1 MQLYTKIL
9 IGMLAGALLGL
20 LVGPNGALLPS
31 DGVHV
36 ASNALVLDAPN
47 GSPHPL
53 ASSGNNLALVA
64 DTQVAGEPWLQVSWT
79 LHASDVL
86 RLQQEGAF
94 GADTIH
100 RGDRLQ
106 GWVDPGSPHVRRN
119 SRLGV
124 RLVNS
129 TAWLGDV
136 FLALIKLVVVPLV
149 FLSLLVGVASLG
161 NPRQLGRI
169 GGLTLGYFFTTTVAA
184 LVIGVTLATLFRP
197 GDALDDDQSAAMLA
211 SYEGEAGS
219 ALSNAA
225 VAPRLG
231 EQIVS
236 IVPTNPFRSLVSGDM
251 LQIIF
256 LALLFGV
263 ALTLLDPE
271 RAAPLIDLADR
282 ANDTVIMVVMMAMEL
297 APYGVAALLFK
308 VVGTTG
314 LGVLIALGLYSLV
327 VIAGLLT
334 QIVLVY
340 GSMVHFGAKVPFVLF
355 LQSIRP
361 ALLLAFS
368 TSSSSA
374 TLPVTKQCVEEN
386 LGVSQPVSSFVLPL
400 GATIN
405 MDGTALYQGVAALF
419 IAQIYAMDLSMLD
432 QMTIV
437 LTATL
442 ASIGAAGV
450 PGAGMVTLTMV
461 LTAVG
466 VPTEGVALILGVD
479 RLLDMLRTVT
489 NVVGDAAAALVMD
502 RFAGPHEGEAA
513 LANLRGST
521 LS

>member
-20 LVGPNGALLPS
+20 LVGPNAALLPA
-31 DGVHV
+31 DGVYV
-36 ASNALVLDAPN
+36 ASSALILDAPN
-47 GSPHPL
+47 GAAHPL
-53 ASSGNNLALVA
+53 TGSAPNLDWVA
-64 DTQVAGEPWLQVSWT
+64 DVDFDGAPWLEVEWT
-79 LHASDVL
+79 LRASDVL
-86 RLQQEGAF
+86 RLRQANTDIAQEL
-94 GADTIH
+94 H
-100 RGDRLQ
+100 RGDVIQ
-106 GWVDPGSPHVRRN
+106 GWVDARSPHVQRN

-124 RLVNS
+124 KLVAATS
-129 TAWLGDV
+129 WIGDI

-161 NPRQLGRI
+161 NLRQLGRI
-169 GGLTLGYFFTTTVAA
+169 GGLTLGYFLTTTVAA
-184 LVIGVTLATLFRP
+184 LVIGVTLATVLRP
-197 GDALDDDQSAAMLA
+197 GDALDDEQSAAMLA
-211 SYEGEAGS
+211 SYEGAAGS
-219 ALSNAA
+219 AVSNAA
-225 VAPRLG
+225 GAPQFG

-282 ANDTVIMVVMMAMEL
+282 ANDAVIMVVMMAMEL

-314 LGVLIALGLYSLV
+314 LGVLIALGLYALV
-327 VIAGLLT
+327 VIAGLLL
-334 QIVLVY
+334 QVVVVY
-340 GSMVHFGAKVPFVLF
+340 GGVVRFGAGVPFFTF
-355 LQSIRP
+355 LRGIRP

-374 TLPVTKQCVEEN
+374 TLPLTKQCVEEN
-386 LGVSQPVSSFVLPL
+386 LNVSQPVSSFVLPL

-432 QMTIV
+432 QLTIV

-479 RLLDMLRTVT
+479 RVLDMLRTTT
-489 NVVGDAAAALVMD
+489 NVVGDAAAALFLD
-502 RFAGPHEGEAA
+502 RFSSGDQA
-513 LANLRGST
+513 
-521 LS
+521 